1 MPVFVILGKLT
12 NKVIETNKSIKER
25 DVKVAKMIRD
35 AGGTLIS
42 YYYTIGR
49 YDSIA
54 TIEMPSAEILTRILL
69 EMSRWGTMITETM
82 TAIHPEDMY

>member
-12 NKVIETNKSIKER
+12 NKAIETNKSIKER
-25 DVKVAKMIRD
+25 DARVAKTIRD

-49 YDSIA
+49 YDFVA
-54 TIEMPSAEILTRILL
+54 TVELPSAEILTRILL
-69 EMSRWGTMITETM
+69 DISRWGTMITETM